1 VVVEEEVIQVQ
12 KQVIQEVLEEV
23 ELVYVHQLVDQVI
36 LRQ

>member
-23 ELVYVHQLVDQVI
+23 ELVYLHQLVDQVI